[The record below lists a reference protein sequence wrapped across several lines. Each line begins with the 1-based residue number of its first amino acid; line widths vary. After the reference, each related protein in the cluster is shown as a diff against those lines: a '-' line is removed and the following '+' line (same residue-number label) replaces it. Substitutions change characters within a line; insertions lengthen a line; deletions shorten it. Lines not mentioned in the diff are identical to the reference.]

1 MSPGTEVTDDSEQLP
16 CVFWE
21 VNLSPLERQPALLP
35 ADSSLQFHT
44 AVFFFFLKI
53 MCCIFV
59 LCVLGIH
66 VCCYAVIAVILCWN

>member
-16 CVFWE
+16 CVFGE

-44 AVFFFFLKI
+44 ADFFFLK
-53 MCCIFV
+53 
-59 LCVLGIH
+59 
-66 VCCYAVIAVILCWN
+66 